1 MCQFEKELHWDVDE
15 YSRWQA
21 LWESVA
27 SDRSKLYPT
36 TPVSAVKTD
45 LKHLPQTE
53 NLLVWLGL
61 PHTCYRWMGNEFLW
75 IPYFMRHHLC
85 RSSGDR
91 LRGQTSIS
99 RMTCRR

>member
-1 MCQFEKELHWDVDE
+1 MCQFEKELHCGVDE

-61 PHTCYRWMGNEFLW
+61 PHTCYRWMGNEFL
-75 IPYFMRHHLC
+75 
-85 RSSGDR
+85 
-91 LRGQTSIS
+91 
-99 RMTCRR
+99 

>member
-1 MCQFEKELHWDVDE
+1 MCQFEKELHCGVDE

-45 LKHLPQTE
+45 LKHLP
-53 NLLVWLGL
+53 
-61 PHTCYRWMGNEFLW
+61 
-75 IPYFMRHHLC
+75 
-85 RSSGDR
+85 
-91 LRGQTSIS
+91 
-99 RMTCRR
+99 